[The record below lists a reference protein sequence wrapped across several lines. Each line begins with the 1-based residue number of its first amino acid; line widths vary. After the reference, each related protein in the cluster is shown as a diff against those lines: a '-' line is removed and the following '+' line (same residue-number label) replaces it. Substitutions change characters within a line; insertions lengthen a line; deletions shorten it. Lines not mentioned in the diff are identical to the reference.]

1 VPDSG
6 VSHAEQAIGDCVAA
20 CCGGALQMHLAQ
32 KVTAV
37 RQARDHL
44 GHDR

>member
-1 VPDSG
+1 MTEAQAN
-6 VSHAEQAIGDCVAA
+6 AECAPVDLLQCAGG
-20 CCGGALQMHLAQ
+20 GGALQMHLAQ

-37 RQARDHL
+37 QQARDHL